1 MTEAFINSAYNK
13 LLEINNNSTVFLN
26 FNIYLEFKSWFIKTL
41 KKYNKNY
48 SKRDLLR
55 DWNIFQ
61 EKYIVLLKIK
71 NYEHEHECE

>member
-1 MTEAFINSAYNK
+1 MTEAFINSTYNK
-13 LLEINNNSTVFLN
+13 LLEINNNSTVFLD
-26 FNIYLEFKSWFIKTL
+26 FNTYLKFKSWFIKTL